1 MQKRKEG
8 AICAGRPIHEMRT
21 SQIICTGELDSHAE

>member
-8 AICAGRPIHEMRT
+8 AICAGRPIHEMGT
-21 SQIICTGELDSHAE
+21 SVLLIFLTERSLT